1 VSGWERKRKLLL
13 LDKTL
18 PLPIAVKSATAD
30 LKTQSVSANVLK
42 RLSKSTLRSEQ
53 SFMQQQT
60 AVSVENLTVT
70 YGAFT
75 AVENL
80 SFTVKTG
87 EIYGLLGPNG
97 AGKTSTIKVLVGI
110 IEAKQ
115 GKITVY
121 GTPLQNETEAKAHIG
136 YVPEEVVLLDTLTP
150 REFLEF
156 VASIRKLDKNTVNQ
170 RIERF
175 TTAFELKQY
184 FDTPI
189 AALSMGNKQKVA
201 IIAAL
206 LHDPPLL
213 ILDEP
218 QVGLDAR
225 SSKILKELITYHAKK
240 GGAVIFSTHI
250 MEVAEKLCTRVG
262 IINKGKIISE
272 GTVEDLRKL
281 VKTAEGSLEDI
292 FLKVTE
298 QEAGMQDIIKAL
310 EEE

>member
-1 VSGWERKRKLLL
+1 
-13 LDKTL
+13 
-18 PLPIAVKSATAD
+18 
-30 LKTQSVSANVLK
+30 
-42 RLSKSTLRSEQ
+42 
-53 SFMQQQT
+53 MQQQT
-60 AVSVENLTVT
+60 AVAVENLTVA

-97 AGKTSTIKVLVGI
+97 AGKTSTLKVLVGI

-170 RIERF
+170 RLERF

-218 QVGLDAR
+218 LVGLDAR
-225 SSKILKELITYHAKK
+225 SSKILKELITHHAKK

>member
-1 VSGWERKRKLLL
+1 MQES
-13 LDKTL
+13 
-18 PLPIAVKSATAD
+18 AVT
-30 LKTQSVSANVLK
+30 
-42 RLSKSTLRSEQ
+42 
-53 SFMQQQT
+53 
-60 AVSVENLTVT
+60 VEGLVVN

-75 AVENL
+75 AVDNL

-97 AGKTSTIKVLVGI
+97 AGKTTTLKVLVGVLEPRSGKAEI
-110 IEAKQ
+110 FNVPLTDEVAAKSQ
-115 GKITVY
+115 
-121 GTPLQNETEAKAHIG
+121 IG
-136 YVPEEVVLLDTLTP
+136 YVPEEVVLLDSLTP

-156 VASIRKLDKNTVNQ
+156 TASIRKLDRSAVNS
-170 RIERF
+170 RLERL
-175 TTAFELKQY
+175 TSAFQLTQY

-206 LHDPPLL
+206 MHEPRLL

-218 QVGLDAR
+218 LIGLDAR
-225 SSKILKELITYHAKK
+225 SSKILKELITFHAKK

-250 MEVAEKLCTRVG
+250 MEVAEKLCTKVG
-262 IINKGKIISE
+262 IINKGKIVGE
-272 GTVEDLRKL
+272 GTVDDLRKL
-281 VKTAEGSLEDI
+281 VNTAEGSLEEI

-298 QEAGMQDIIKAL
+298 QEAGLQEIIKAI

>member
-1 VSGWERKRKLLL
+1 MMEV
-13 LDKTL
+13 
-18 PLPIAVKSATAD
+18 A
-30 LKTQSVSANVLK
+30 
-42 RLSKSTLRSEQ
+42 
-53 SFMQQQT
+53 
-60 AVSVENLTVT
+60 AVSVEGLVVS
-70 YGAFT
+70 YGSFV

-80 SFTVKTG
+80 SFTVKNG

-97 AGKTSTIKVLVGI
+97 AGKTTTIKVLVGVL
-110 IEAKQ
+110 EPRS
-115 GKITVY
+115 GKVEIY
-121 GTPLQNETEAKAHIG
+121 NTPLSDEVAAKSQIG
-136 YVPEEVVLLDTLTP
+136 YVPEEVVLLDSLTP

-156 VASIRKLDKNTVNQ
+156 VASIRRLSKDTINSKL
-170 RIERF
+170 ERYIS
-175 TTAFELKQY
+175 AFELKQY

-201 IIAAL
+201 IVAAL
-206 LHDPPLL
+206 LHDPKLL

-218 QVGLDAR
+218 LIGLDAR
-225 SSKILKELITYHAKK
+225 SSKILKELITFHAKK

-250 MEVAEKLCTRVG
+250 MEVAEKLCTKVG
-262 IINKGKIISE
+262 IINKGKIVGE

-281 VKTAEGSLEDI
+281 VRSAEGSLEDI

>member
-1 VSGWERKRKLLL
+1 
-13 LDKTL
+13 
-18 PLPIAVKSATAD
+18 
-30 LKTQSVSANVLK
+30 
-42 RLSKSTLRSEQ
+42 
-53 SFMQQQT
+53 
-60 AVSVENLTVT
+60 
-70 YGAFT
+70 
-75 AVENL
+75 
-80 SFTVKTG
+80 
-87 EIYGLLGPNG
+87 
-97 AGKTSTIKVLVGI
+97 VGI

-115 GKITVY
+115 GKIAIY
-121 GTPLQNETEAKAHIG
+121 GTSLQNETETKAKIG

-156 VASIRKLDKNTVNQ
+156 VASIRKLDKETVNQ
-170 RIERF
+170 RLERF

-218 QVGLDAR
+218 LVGLDAR
-225 SSKILKELITYHAKK
+225 SSKILKELITHHAKK

-262 IINKGKIISE
+262 IINKGKIVGE

-298 QEAGMQDIIKAL
+298 QEAGMQDIINAL

>member
-1 VSGWERKRKLLL
+1 MME
-13 LDKTL
+13 
-18 PLPIAVKSATAD
+18 AV
-30 LKTQSVSANVLK
+30 
-42 RLSKSTLRSEQ
+42 
-53 SFMQQQT
+53 
-60 AVSVENLTVT
+60 AVSVEGLVVS
-70 YGAFT
+70 YGSFV

-80 SFTVKTG
+80 SFTVKNG

-97 AGKTSTIKVLVGI
+97 AGKTTTIKVLVGVL
-110 IEAKQ
+110 EPRS
-115 GKITVY
+115 GKVEIY
-121 GTPLQNETEAKAHIG
+121 NTPLSDEVAAKSQIG
-136 YVPEEVVLLDTLTP
+136 YVPEEVVLLDSLTP

-156 VASIRKLDKNTVNQ
+156 VASIRRLSKDTLNSKL
-170 RIERF
+170 ERYIS
-175 TTAFELKQY
+175 AFELKQY

-201 IIAAL
+201 IVAAL
-206 LHDPPLL
+206 LHDPKLL

-218 QVGLDAR
+218 LIGLDAR
-225 SSKILKELITYHAKK
+225 SSKILKELITFHAKK

-250 MEVAEKLCTRVG
+250 MEVAEKLCTKVG
-262 IINKGKIISE
+262 IINKGKIVGE

-281 VKTAEGSLEDI
+281 VRSAEGSLEDI

>member
-1 VSGWERKRKLLL
+1 ME
-13 LDKTL
+13 
-18 PLPIAVKSATAD
+18 AV
-30 LKTQSVSANVLK
+30 
-42 RLSKSTLRSEQ
+42 
-53 SFMQQQT
+53 
-60 AVSVENLTVT
+60 AVSVEGLVVS
-70 YGAFT
+70 YGSFV

-80 SFTVKTG
+80 SFTVKNG

-97 AGKTSTIKVLVGI
+97 AGKTTTIKVLVGVL
-110 IEAKQ
+110 EPRS
-115 GKITVY
+115 GKVEIY
-121 GTPLQNETEAKAHIG
+121 KTPLSDEVAAKSQIG
-136 YVPEEVVLLDTLTP
+136 YVPEEVVLLDSLTP

-156 VASIRKLDKNTVNQ
+156 VASIRRLSKDTLNSKL
-170 RIERF
+170 ERYIS
-175 TTAFELKQY
+175 AFELKQY

-201 IIAAL
+201 IVAAL
-206 LHDPPLL
+206 LHDPKLL

-218 QVGLDAR
+218 LIGLDAR
-225 SSKILKELITYHAKK
+225 SSKILKELITFHAKK

-250 MEVAEKLCTRVG
+250 MEVAEKLCTKVG
-262 IINKGKIISE
+262 IINKGKIVGE

-281 VKTAEGSLEDI
+281 VRSAEGSLEDI

>member
-1 VSGWERKRKLLL
+1 ME
-13 LDKTL
+13 
-18 PLPIAVKSATAD
+18 AA
-30 LKTQSVSANVLK
+30 
-42 RLSKSTLRSEQ
+42 
-53 SFMQQQT
+53 
-60 AVSVENLTVT
+60 AVSVEGLVVS
-70 YGAFT
+70 YGSFV

-80 SFTVKTG
+80 SFTVKNG

-97 AGKTSTIKVLVGI
+97 AGKTTTIKVLVGVL
-110 IEAKQ
+110 EPRS
-115 GKITVY
+115 GKVEIY
-121 GTPLQNETEAKAHIG
+121 NTPLSDEVAAKSQIG
-136 YVPEEVVLLDTLTP
+136 YVPEEVVLLDSLTP

-156 VASIRKLDKNTVNQ
+156 VTSIRRLSKDTLNSKL
-170 RIERF
+170 ERYIS
-175 TTAFELKQY
+175 AFELKQY

-201 IIAAL
+201 IVAAL
-206 LHDPPLL
+206 LHDPKLL

-218 QVGLDAR
+218 LIGLDAR
-225 SSKILKELITYHAKK
+225 SSKILKELITFHAKK

-250 MEVAEKLCTRVG
+250 MEVAEKLCTKVG
-262 IINKGKIISE
+262 IINKGKIVGE

-281 VKTAEGSLEDI
+281 VRSAEGSLEDI